1 MRKLR
6 INPPSD
12 APPCLPGAE
21 EPNPGNKAADSPR
34 NPKDAFWDEIQDI
47 DPDPPPPPLP
57 DELRGLEL
65 SFLAPP
71 KFFVSVSVPEH
82 TYRRLQRYGIS
93 KFFEEAVA
101 SFDGDLKAL
110 VEASLELMKARR
122 DRNPTEAI
130 CNANGRVL
138 KSTLQKIESI
148 KDSLAGIRGISRAK
162 VLGGIVRLKLNA
174 MK

>member
-6 INPPSD
+6 IKPPPD

-21 EPNPGNKAADSPR
+21 EPHAAEKATDQPPTPR
-34 NPKDAFWDEIQDI
+34 EVFWAEIQDI

-71 KFFVSVSVPEH
+71 RFFVSVSVPEH
-82 TYRRLQRYGIS
+82 IYRRLQRYGIS

-122 DRNPTEAI
+122 ERNPTEAI

-138 KSTLQKIESI
+138 RETRQKIESI
-148 KDSLAGIRGISRAK
+148 KDSLAGIRGVSRAK
-162 VLGGIVRLKLNA
+162 VLAGLVQLKLNA
-174 MK
+174 LK